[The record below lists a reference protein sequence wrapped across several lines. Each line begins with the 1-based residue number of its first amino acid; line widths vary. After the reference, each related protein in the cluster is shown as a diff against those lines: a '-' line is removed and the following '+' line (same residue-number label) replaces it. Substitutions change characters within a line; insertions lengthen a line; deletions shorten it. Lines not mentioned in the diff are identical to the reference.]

1 MPESR
6 LWQLVGA
13 TSFAGGIVIGAIPAL
28 TRGLRPGDALML
40 SINLA
45 AAFICIA
52 GSGGYLAGR
61 VMSAV
66 QIGGAAGESARLRVL
81 GVVLVIAGVVPVVFA
96 GVRSR
101 ITVIPTP
108 NQIWLGSAGAALL
121 LIGVFALLAHRV
133 LEKVQSASS
142 TGGKA
147 MGANA

>member
-6 LWQLVGA
+6 LWQLIGA

-40 SINLA
+40 SIDLA

-52 GSGGYLAGR
+52 GSAGYLAGR
-61 VMSAV
+61 VMQAV
-66 QIGGAAGESARLRVL
+66 QVGGAASESGRLRVL
-81 GVVLVIAGVVPVVFA
+81 GLVLVIAGVVPVLFA
-96 GVRSR
+96 GIRSR

-121 LIGVFALLAHRV
+121 LIGIFALLAYRL
-133 LEKVQSASS
+133 LEKAQSSASAR
-142 TGGKA
+142 GAKA
-147 MGANA
+147 